1 MKSKTKTIGVM
12 LAGDLDFALTPII
25 DHFNI
30 DEWIAVDG
38 GYDHLIKVNIKPKI
52 VIGDFDSTN
61 QSVPDNSLKY
71 HPVKDDTDFNLAI
84 EYIEEHYDE
93 QTQIIVCG
101 VIAKERIE
109 HFIANLKV
117 MTKQM
122 IFVLAKNLIYQLEP
136 GMYEIPPKGHKFSL
150 FAKENVADLT
160 IKNAKWEL
168 ENYYLNV
175 NNPLTISNEFCHEN
189 LKISFSSGIIQ
200 LYLEN
205 RIL

>member
-1 MKSKTKTIGVM
+1 MKNKTIGVM
-12 LAGDLDFALTPII
+12 LAGDLDFPLTPII
-25 DHFNI
+25 NHFNI

-38 GYDHLIKVNIKPKI
+38 GYDHLIKANIKPQI

-61 QSVPDNSLKY
+61 QTIPDNSLIY
-71 HPVKDDTDFNLAI
+71 HPIKDDTDFNLTI
-84 EYIEEHYDE
+84 EYIEKHYNE

-136 GMYEIPPKGHKFSL
+136 GTHQIQTLGQKFSL
-150 FAKENVADLT
+150 FAKENVEGLT

-168 ENYYLNV
+168 DNYYLTV
-175 NNPLTISNEFCHEN
+175 NDPLTISNEFSNKTLE
-189 LKISFSSGIIQ
+189 ITFSSGVIQ

-205 RIL
+205 TIF